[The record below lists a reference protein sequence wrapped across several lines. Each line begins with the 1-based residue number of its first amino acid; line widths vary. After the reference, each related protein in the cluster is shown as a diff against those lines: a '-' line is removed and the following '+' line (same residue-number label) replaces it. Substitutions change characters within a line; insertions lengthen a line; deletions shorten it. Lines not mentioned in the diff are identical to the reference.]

1 MSDLIA
7 AVATARG
14 SAAIGILRLSGSG
27 AIEAAGRVF
36 RPASG
41 RPLSSCPSRT
51 LVYGSLHDAQG
62 RVIDWCMATI
72 SRAPRSYTGEDTA
85 ELQCHGG
92 AALLA
97 AGLETLFAAGARQ
110 AGPGEFTK
118 RAFLNGK
125 LDLSQAEAV
134 IDLIEADT
142 AELAANAAGQLG
154 GAIRSRAEAVHS
166 QLVDILAHF
175 HAVLDYPDEEIE
187 PFELAGYVQTLA
199 GARAQLQRLHDTF
212 RRGRIARSGLAT
224 VLLGRPNVGK
234 SSLLNALAGY
244 DRAIVTAVPG
254 TTRDTV
260 EERVRVGGVLLRLI
274 DTAGLR
280 QTADEVEALGVAR
293 TEAAARSAELALCV
307 LDLSCPRTAEDEQA
321 LALAQAAPQRLI
333 VCNKCDLPR
342 QQEPPEGAV
351 CLSARTGEGLGQL
364 EAAIA
369 ALVGE
374 AGSAPWDGAVL
385 TNARQAEAV
394 GRAIGAL
401 DRAEQAMQSGM
412 TPDAV
417 LTDVEDAIEA
427 LGQLTGRSLR
437 EDVVSRIF
445 SRFCVGK

>member
-14 SAAIGILRLSGSG
+14 SAAIGILRLSGPG
-27 AIEAAGRVF
+27 AVGAVEQVF

-41 RPLSSCPSRT
+41 RPIASYPSRT

-62 RVIDWCMATI
+62 RVIDWCLATV
-72 SRAPRSYTGEDTA
+72 SRAPHSYTGEDTA

-97 AGLETLFAAGARQ
+97 AGLEALFAAGARQ

-118 RAFLNGK
+118 RAFLNGR

-166 QLVDILAHF
+166 QLIDILAHF
-175 HAVLDYPDEEIE
+175 HAVLDYPDEEIA

-199 GARAQLQRLHDTF
+199 DARAQLQQLHDTF

-293 TEAAARSAELALCV
+293 TEAAAQSAELALCI
-307 LDLSCPRTAEDEQA
+307 LDLSRPRTAEDARA
-321 LALAQAAPQRLI
+321 LALAQAAPHRLI
-333 VCNKCDLPR
+333 VGNKCDLPR
-342 QQEPPEGAV
+342 LQEPPEGTI
-351 CLSARTGEGLGQL
+351 CLSARTGEGLDAL

-369 ALVGE
+369 ALVSDT
-374 AGSAPWDGAVL
+374 GSAPWDGAVL
-385 TNARQAEAV
+385 TNARQAGAV
-394 GRAIGAL
+394 ARAIEAL
-401 DRAEQAMQSGM
+401 GRAEQAMQSGM

>member
-14 SAAIGILRLSGSG
+14 SAAIGILRLSGPG
-27 AIEAAGRVF
+27 AVEAAAQVF

-41 RPLSSCPSRT
+41 RPITSYPSRT

-62 RVIDWCMATI
+62 RVIDWCLATV
-72 SRAPRSYTGEDTA
+72 SRAPHSYTGEDTA

-97 AGLETLFAAGARQ
+97 AGLEALFAAGARQ

-118 RAFLNGK
+118 RAFLNGR

-142 AELAANAAGQLG
+142 AELAAIAAGQLG
-154 GAIRSRAEAVHS
+154 GAILSRAEAVHS
-166 QLVDILAHF
+166 QLIDILAHF
-175 HAVLDYPDEEIE
+175 HAVLDYPDEEIA
-187 PFELAGYVQTLA
+187 PFELASYVQTLA
-199 GARAQLQRLHDTF
+199 DARAQLQQLHDTF

-293 TEAAARSAELALCV
+293 TEAAAQSAELALCI
-307 LDLSCPRTAEDEQA
+307 LDLSRPRTAEDERA
-321 LALAQAAPQRLI
+321 LALAQTAPHRLI
-333 VCNKCDLPR
+333 VGNKRDLPR
-342 QQEPPEGAV
+342 QQEPPEGTI
-351 CLSARTGEGLGQL
+351 CLSARTGEGLDAL

-369 ALVGE
+369 ALVSD

-385 TNARQAEAV
+385 TNARQAGAV
-394 GRAIGAL
+394 ARAIEAL
-401 DRAEQAMQSGM
+401 GRAEQAMQSGM

>member
-14 SAAIGILRLSGSG
+14 SAAIGILRLSGPG
-27 AIEAAGRVF
+27 AVGAVEQVF

-41 RPLSSCPSRT
+41 RPITSYPSRT

-62 RVIDWCMATI
+62 RVIDWCLATV
-72 SRAPRSYTGEDTA
+72 SRAPHSYTGEDTA

-97 AGLETLFAAGARQ
+97 AGLEALFAAGARQ

-118 RAFLNGK
+118 RAFLNGR

-154 GAIRSRAEAVHS
+154 GAIRSRAETVHS
-166 QLVDILAHF
+166 QLIDILAHF
-175 HAVLDYPDEEIE
+175 HAVLDYPDEEIA
-187 PFELAGYVQTLA
+187 PFELASYVQTLA
-199 GARAQLQRLHDTF
+199 DARAQLQQLHDTF

-293 TEAAARSAELALCV
+293 TEAAAQSAELALCI
-307 LDLSCPRTAEDEQA
+307 LDLSRPRTAEDARA
-321 LALAQAAPQRLI
+321 LALAQAAPHRLI
-333 VCNKCDLPR
+333 VGNKCDLPR
-342 QQEPPEGAV
+342 LQEPPEGAI
-351 CLSARTGEGLGQL
+351 CLSARTGEGLDAL

-369 ALVGE
+369 ALVGDT
-374 AGSAPWDGAVL
+374 GSAPWDGAVL
-385 TNARQAEAV
+385 TNARQAGAV
-394 GRAIGAL
+394 ARAIEAL
-401 DRAEQAMQSGM
+401 GRAEQAMQSGM

>member
-7 AVATARG
+7 AVATARAA
-14 SAAIGILRLSGSG
+14 SAIGILRLSGPG
-27 AIEAAGRVF
+27 ACEAVGRVF
-36 RPASG
+36 TPASG
-41 RPLSSCPSRT
+41 KPLSAYPDRS
-51 LVYGSLHDAQG
+51 LVYGSLKDTQG
-62 RVIDWCMATI
+62 RIIDWCMATV
-72 SRAPRSYTGEDTA
+72 SHGPHSYTGEDTA

-97 AGLETLFAAGARQ
+97 AGLESLFAAGARQ

-118 RAFLNGK
+118 RAFLNGRM
-125 LDLSQAEAV
+125 DLSQAEAV

-154 GAIRSRAEAVHS
+154 GAIRARAEAIHD
-166 QLVDILAHF
+166 QLIDILAHF
-175 HAVLDYPDEEIE
+175 HAVLDYPDEDID
-187 PFELAGYVQTLA
+187 PFRLEDYLHTLRSA
-199 GARAQLQRLHDTF
+199 QAQLQRLHDSF

-224 VLLGRPNVGK
+224 VLLGQPNVGK

-260 EERVRVGGVLLRLI
+260 EERVRVGGTLLRLI

-293 TEAAARSAELALCV
+293 TESAAQEAELALCI
-307 LDLSCPRTAEDEQA
+307 LDLSRPRSEEDERAMQ
-321 LALAQAAPQRLI
+321 LARKAPHCLI
-333 VCNKCDLPR
+333 IGNKCDLPR
-342 QQEPPEGAV
+342 RQEPPAGAI
-351 CLSARTGEGLGQL
+351 CLCAKTGEGVQDL
-364 EAAIA
+364 EQAIT

-374 AGSAPWDGAVL
+374 VDAPWDGAVL
-385 TNARQAEAV
+385 TNARQADAV
-394 GRAIGAL
+394 ARAIDAL
-401 DRAEQAMQSGM
+401 HRAEEALGEGL

-417 LTDVEDAIEA
+417 LTDVEAAIDA

-437 EDVVSRIF
+437 EEVVSRIF

>member
-14 SAAIGILRLSGSG
+14 SAAIGILRLSGDG
-27 AIEAAGRVF
+27 AAEAVSRVF
-36 RPASG
+36 CPASG
-41 RPLSSCPSRT
+41 RALDSYPDRT

-62 RVIDWCMATI
+62 RVIDWCMATV
-72 SRAPRSYTGEDTA
+72 SHAPHSYTGEDTA

-97 AGLETLFAAGARQ
+97 AGLDALFAVGARQ
-110 AGPGEFTK
+110 ARPGEFTR

-142 AELAANAAGQLG
+142 AELATNAAGQLG
-154 GAIRSRAEAVHS
+154 GAIRVRAESIHQ

-175 HAVLDYPDEEIE
+175 HAVLDYPDEDLE
-187 PFELAGYVQTLA
+187 PFQLTAYAQTLA
-199 GARAQLQRLHDTF
+199 DARVQLQQLHDTF

-244 DRAIVTAVPG
+244 ERTIVTAVPG

-260 EERVRVGGVLLRLI
+260 EERVRIGGVLLRLI

-293 TEAAARSAELALCV
+293 TEAAAQRAELALCI
-307 LDLSCPRTAEDEQA
+307 LDGSRPRTEEDERA
-321 LALAQAAPQRLI
+321 LALARCAPHSLI
-333 VCNKCDLPR
+333 VVNKSDLPM
-342 QQEPPEGAV
+342 QQALPEGAI
-351 CLSARTGEGLGQL
+351 CISAKTGEGLPAL

-374 AGSAPWDGAVL
+374 DASAPWDGAVL

-394 GRAIGAL
+394 ARAITSMV
-401 DRAEQAMQSGM
+401 RAEEAMLAGL

-417 LTDVEDAIEA
+417 LTDVEAALEA